1 MLIGF
6 IFMGFI
12 LIVIGLMVK
21 QHPNLLAGYNTMSD
35 KKKKKIDIDR
45 ISIIARNIFVLMGA
59 AAIDA
64 SIIMHFIE
72 VSNKIQMNIIS
83 GIVVLGLV
91 VLILWSNR
99 VAKLE

>member
-6 IFMGFI
+6 IFMGLT
-12 LIVIGLMVK
+12 LIVIGLIVK

-45 ISIIARNIFVLMGA
+45 ISIIARKIFLLMGA

-72 VSNKIQMNIIS
+72 VSNKIQINIIS

-91 VLILWSNR
+91 VLILWSDR

>member
-12 LIVIGLMVK
+12 LIVIGLVVK

>member
-1 MLIGF
+1 MLLGF
-6 IFMGFI
+6 IFMGLI
-12 LIVIGLMVK
+12 LIAIGLMVK

-72 VSNKIQMNIIS
+72 VSNKIQINIIS

>member
-1 MLIGF
+1 
-6 IFMGFI
+6 
-12 LIVIGLMVK
+12 MVK

-45 ISIIARNIFVLMGA
+45 ISIIARNIFVLIGA